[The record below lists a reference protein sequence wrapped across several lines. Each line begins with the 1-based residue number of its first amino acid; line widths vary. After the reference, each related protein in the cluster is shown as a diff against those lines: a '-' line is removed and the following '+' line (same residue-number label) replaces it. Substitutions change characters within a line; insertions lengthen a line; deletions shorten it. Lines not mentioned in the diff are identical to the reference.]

1 MNITFIK
8 NTITP
13 IKFPPIKIEINSICN
28 NITIIGVTK
37 KVDIKKLIENFP
49 KAITK
54 IGYIKACAD
63 SPKLKYSF
71 NFGGN
76 I

>member
-1 MNITFIK
+1 MNIIFIK

-63 SPKLKYSF
+63 TPKLKYSF